1 MDISSLIALF
11 GEQAGT
17 PLTLTEGGTLAL
29 AFDNDLTLNL
39 EHDASQ
45 DVLHL
50 YAIVGQEPADHTAR
64 ARFYRQLLTA
74 NVFGH
79 ETGGAALGVDDLSGE
94 VLLTWRLPLAG
105 ADVGVLRDAVQSMV
119 ATAASWRE
127 RLVAPGGGA
136 GDLAANVPDALVPQ
150 SFISP
155 LAKFDFR
162 A

>member
-17 PLTLTEGGTLAL
+17 PLTLNQGGTLAL
-29 AFDNDLTLNL
+29 AFDDELTINL

-45 DVLHL
+45 DLLHL
-50 YAIVGQEPADHTAR
+50 YAILGQEPSDHAAR
-64 ARFYRQLLTA
+64 PAFYRKLLVA

-79 ETGGAALGVDDLSGE
+79 DTGGASLGIDDISGE

-105 ADVGVLRDAVQSMV
+105 AEVAVLRDAVQSMV
-119 ATAASWRE
+119 ATATAWRE
-127 RLVAPGGGA
+127 RLAAPAAVA
-136 GDLAANVPDALVPQ
+136 DALSAQ
-150 SFISP
+150 TFISP
-155 LAKFDFR
+155 MASFDFR

>member
-17 PLTLTEGGTLAL
+17 PLALNQGGTLAL
-29 AFDNDLTLNL
+29 AFDNDLTVNL

-50 YAIVGQEPADHTAR
+50 YVIVGQEPADYDAR
-64 ARFYRQLLTA
+64 PAFYRELLVA

-79 ETGGAALGVDDLSGE
+79 DTGGASLGIDDVSGE
-94 VLLTWRLPLAG
+94 VLLTLRLPLVSAE
-105 ADVGVLRDAVQSMV
+105 VGTLRDAVQSV
-119 ATAASWRE
+119 VETANAWRE
-127 RLVAPGGGA
+127 RLAAPTRA
-136 GDLAANVPDALVPQ
+136 VPAAANAPY
-150 SFISP
+150 ISTM
-155 LAKFDFR
+155 ASFDFR

>member
-29 AFDNDLTLNL
+29 AFDGDLTLNL

-45 DVLHL
+45 DALHL
-50 YAIVGQEPADHTAR
+50 YAIVGQEPADQATR
-64 ARFYRQLLTA
+64 AAFYRQLLTA

-79 ETGGAALGVDDLSGE
+79 DTGGAALGVDDLSGE

-105 ADVGVLRDAVQSMV
+105 AEVSVLRDAVQSMV

-127 RLVAPGGGA
+127 RLAAPA
-136 GDLAANVPDALVPQ
+136 QTSTASAPQ
-150 SFISP
+150 TFISP
-155 LAKFDFR
+155 MASFDFR

>member
-17 PLTLTEGGTLAL
+17 PLSLNQGGTLAL
-29 AFDNDLTLNL
+29 AFDNDLTINL

-50 YAIVGQEPADHTAR
+50 YAIVGQEPADLVAR
-64 ARFYRQLLTA
+64 PAFYRQLLVA

-79 ETGGAALGVDDLSGE
+79 DTGGASLGVDDLSGE
-94 VLLTWRLPLAG
+94 VLLTVRLPLG
-105 ADVGVLRDAVQSMV
+105 GTDVTVLRDAVRSMV
-119 ATAASWRE
+119 AVAAGWRE
-127 RLVAPGGGA
+127 RLAAPAEAPVAP
-136 GDLAANVPDALVPQ
+136 AAYG
-150 SFISP
+150 SP
-155 LAKFDFR
+155 MASFDFR